1 MFRIAVC
8 DDEKSVREQME
19 RILSGYTKRE
29 CLTDCF
35 ASGEEL
41 IKSENR
47 YDVIFLDIDMAGIN
61 GIEAAKRLR
70 EKDKQVKII
79 YLTSYRAVSY
89 THLAPVKDGIG

>member
-70 EKDKQVKII
+70 ENPYPILK
-79 YLTSYRAVSY
+79 
-89 THLAPVKDGIG
+89 PVFGRHWLLWNKADT